1 MDVGIQGIQGLQCNF
16 SMKASVHIESGDTGQ
31 GLLGLW
37 MWEYKEYRDYS
48 VTLA

>member
-1 MDVGIQGIQGLQCNF
+1 MGVN
-16 SMKASVHIESGDTGQ
+16 ASVHTHPGSTGQ

-37 MWEYKEYRDYS
+37 MWEYKEYS

>member
-1 MDVGIQGIQGLQCNF
+1 MIGNTCRGGLN
-16 SMKASVHIESGDTGQ
+16 TGNTDQ

-37 MWEYKEYRDYS
+37 MWEYKEYSGYS